1 MLTHLARGRA
11 ALAAGTVTIALA
23 ALSAFALGGCSGP
36 CSSGGPGCQQSTA
49 TGTRDDLICV
59 KDAQTGSHIAE
70 SRCYRRSD
78 LDERRESD
86 RAILE
91 KAQMSG
97 NRPVGN
103 KRDQ

>member
-1 MLTHLARGRA
+1 MLTHLARWGA
-11 ALAAGTVTIALA
+11 ALAACTVAVSLA
-23 ALSAFALGGCSGP
+23 GVSVAALGGCSAQ
-36 CSSGGPGCQQSTA
+36 CSSSAPGCQQPTA
-49 TGTRDDLICV
+49 TGARDDLICV